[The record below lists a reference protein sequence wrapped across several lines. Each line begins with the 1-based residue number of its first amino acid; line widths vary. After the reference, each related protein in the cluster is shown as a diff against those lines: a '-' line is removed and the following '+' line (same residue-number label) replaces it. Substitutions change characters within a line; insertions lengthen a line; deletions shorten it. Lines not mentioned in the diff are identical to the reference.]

1 MTRESLKS
9 NLLFSLC
16 LSFSAELNHATW
28 KKKQATV
35 FNIEKN
41 RLVRLF
47 DFLVLV
53 VSGAGNG
60 KSNEREK
67 IRGSRPQCWSCL
79 PFIDSRPQCFFLLTV
94 VPNVFSPM
102 LILAGWLA
110 YRHQLLLSCVNLK
123 TYLRGGTP
131 KTSFFNS
138 PRYSQGLLFNL
149 QSGWLNILSLKE
161 EQQRRWKHK

>member
-28 KKKQATV
+28 KKKQATI
-35 FNIEKN
+35 FNIEKHW
-41 RLVRLF
+41 LVRLF

-67 IRGSRPQCWSCL
+67 IRGSRPQCLSCL
-79 PFIDSRPQCFFLLTV
+79 PFISAQCFSFYWQSSPMFFPQCW
-94 VPNVFSPM
+94 SW
-102 LILAGWLA
+102 LAGWHIA
-110 YRHQLLLSCVNLK
+110 TSYYCPASIWKPIWGGVPLK
-123 TYLRGGTP
+123 PHFLTAP
-131 KTSFFNS
+131 VI
-138 PRYSQGLLFNL
+138 PRVYCLICNQVD
-149 QSGWLNILSLKE
+149 
-161 EQQRRWKHK
+161 